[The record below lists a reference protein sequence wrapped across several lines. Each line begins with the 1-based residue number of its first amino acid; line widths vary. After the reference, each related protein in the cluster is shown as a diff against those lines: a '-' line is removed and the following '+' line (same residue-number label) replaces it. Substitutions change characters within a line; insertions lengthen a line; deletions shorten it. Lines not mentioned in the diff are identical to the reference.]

1 VDLTGRVEVSISA
14 YDAWVLAKPI
24 VDLPVT
30 SDELAAVSVLW
41 RPLAERLARA
51 PLADRPGIIEVFS
64 LALPDPDA
72 LVKAL
77 ASVKPD
83 GTPPSAAPK
92 RLTAHLGDLAGYQS
106 AGRFVWPGWI
116 VRGHFNLLSSDPKI
130 GKTHLA
136 LDLARRIYFALSWP
150 DGQAASFPAG
160 TKTIWVCGDRHQ
172 DELRDR
178 ATDFGLPPEAILLN
192 ASPDEPYG
200 GWDLDDPKIVDALRE
215 RVISEK
221 PALVIIDTVWR
232 ATRRRLSKE
241 DEVNELMDPLITM
254 AQECDTTLLG
264 LMHLSKDA
272 ETLGR
277 RLEGLAR
284 AILKLFKP
292 DPGQPDRRKL
302 IITGNFKEPPPLG
315 VTIRDGGCDF
325 DFAPPEESAKSPGG
339 RPPEE
344 RDKARKFIAEA
355 LTVQNN
361 RKATAL
367 LNEWEKSG
375 GKEATFWRA
384 MRDMR
389 DDGELTT
396 DGGKGTGKPMTF
408 HLILQNPPAP

>member
-1 VDLTGRVEVSISA
+1 MIPPPF
-14 YDAWVLAKPI
+14 DAHVIAKVLAD
-24 VDLPVT
+24 VPVT
-30 SDELAAVSVLW
+30 DVELAAMSAEW
-41 RPLAERLARA
+41 RPLAE
-51 PLADRPGIIEVFS
+51 S
-64 LALPDPDA
+64 LASAQFSDREGLFKAILAGRSDRDAIIRAVADADP
-72 LVKAL
+72 K
-77 ASVKPD
+77 K
-83 GTPPSAAPK
+83 PPSATVAK

-106 AGRFVWPGWI
+106 AGRFIWPSWI

-136 LDLARRIYFALSWP
+136 LFLAFLIFFSEPWP
-150 DGQAASFPAG
+150 DGQPATFAKG
-160 TKTIWVCGDRHQ
+160 TKTLWICGDRHQ

-178 ATDFGLPPEAILLN
+178 AAEFGLPPDAILLN

-200 GWDLDDPKIVDALRE
+200 GWDLDDPKAIDALRE
-215 RVISEK
+215 RVIAEK

-302 IITGNFKEPPPLG
+302 EVIGNFKEPPPLG
-315 VTIRDGGCDF
+315 VTIRDGGCEF
-325 DFAPPEESAKSPGG
+325 DFTPPEEPTKNPGG
-339 RPPEE
+339 RPSAE
-344 RDKARKFIAEA
+344 REAAIQFIRDA
-355 LTVQNN
+355 LHVQNDRIGN
-361 RKATAL
+361 DVFI
-367 LNEWEKSG
+367 ECEKKTGVSRQ
-375 GKEATFWRA
+375 TFWRGVE
-384 MRDMR
+384 DMK
-389 DDGELTT
+389 DAGELAT
-396 DGGKGTGKPMTF
+396 DGGRGTGKQMVL
-408 HLILQNPPAP
+408 HLIVQNPPAL